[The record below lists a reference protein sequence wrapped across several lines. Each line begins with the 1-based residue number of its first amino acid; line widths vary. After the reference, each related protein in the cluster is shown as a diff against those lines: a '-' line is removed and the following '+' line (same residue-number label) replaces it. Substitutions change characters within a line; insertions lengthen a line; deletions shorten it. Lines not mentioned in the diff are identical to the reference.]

1 VSNEPSIFID
11 GLRISKPKD
20 NAPDWIKANC
30 IINCDELEQYI
41 RANHNESG
49 EIRFQIKESKAGRLY
64 CAVDTYQRPQQ
75 DGQQQDDGYG
85 QQSNNSQTPEPQSQ
99 QQPGSPA
106 PFPTDSQ
113 EDQLDGLEEGGEEL
127 SDIPFI

>member
-30 IINCDELEQYI
+30 VINCDELEQYI
-41 RANHNESG
+41 RANRNESG
-49 EIRFQIKESKAGRLY
+49 EIRFQIKESQAGRLY
-64 CAVDTYQRPQQ
+64 CAVDAQQQNTYQQPS
-75 DGQQQDDGYG
+75 GGYG
-85 QQSNNSQTPEPQSQ
+85 QQSNNSQTPEPQTQ

-106 PFPTDSQ
+106 PFPTNSQ
-113 EDQLDGLEEGGEEL
+113 EDQLDGLEDGGE
-127 SDIPFI
+127 SVDDIPFN